1 MNGIHDMGGMDGFG
15 PVKPEADEPLF
26 HADWEKRALAITLA
40 TGSLGQWNID
50 ASRHAR
56 ELTPPALYLNSSYYE
71 RWMSGLERLLVQRGL
86 LTEAEL
92 QSGEPNGQAP
102 IMAPIKPAVTADQVP
117 AILARGGPTTR
128 SEGKPAGLRIGQRV
142 RAININPAGH
152 TRLPRYLRGKTGVVM
167 MDHGLHVFADSN
179 AHFKGEQP
187 QHLYNVVFEA
197 DEVWGADARFKGTVR
212 ADLWEAHLEAV

>member
-1 MNGIHDMGGMDGFG
+1 MNSLHDLGGMDGFG
-15 PVKPEADEPLF
+15 PIKPEADEPIF

-56 ELTPPALYLNSSYYE
+56 ESVSPLLYLNSSYYE
-71 RWMSGLERLLVQRGL
+71 RWMTGLERLLVQRGL

-92 QSGEPNGQAP
+92 QSGEPNGAP
-102 IMAPIKPAVTADQVP
+102 PIKPAVRAEQVP

-128 SEGKPAGLRIGQRV
+128 NEGRAAGLRIGQRV
-142 RAININPAGH
+142 RALNINPAGH
-152 TRLPRYLRGKTGVVM
+152 TRLPRYLRGKIGVVA
-167 MDHGLHVFADSN
+167 MDHGRHVFADSN
-179 AHFKGEQP
+179 AHYKGEQP
-187 QHLYNVVFEA
+187 QHLYNVAFEA
-197 DEVWGADARFKGTVR
+197 GEVWGADARFKGSVR